1 MSDRILKFSAE
12 WCAPCKQLKMVL
24 DSSDITVDIEE
35 IDVDAYSDIAKT
47 YGVRSIPTL
56 VYLRNEVEIGR
67 LLGATDA
74 VKVKDWIAGL

>member
-56 VYLRNEVEIGR
+56 VYLRNEVEIVS